1 MNDNTIASYRL
12 PDGTV
17 DHFLPHENTKT
28 AELDDT
34 GLTISGDGRESF
46 YPNNR
51 VLEVNNFSDPETYAW
66 HSIKRDPVIQRV
78 YDGDKTRLR
87 DAVLEMSSK
96 FEEAAPG
103 ELKDWLRD
111 SGVANEAVID
121 SLTRIALTSGLVEPD
136 GEDLRYQAQLTRL
149 WPEHRQQ

>member
-17 DHFLPHENTKT
+17 DHFLPHESSKT

-34 GLTISGDGRESF
+34 GLTISGDGMESF

-51 VLEVNNFSDPETYAW
+51 LLEVNSFSDPETYAW

-78 YDGDKTRLR
+78 YNGDKTRLR
-87 DAVLEMSSK
+87 DALLEMSSN
-96 FEEAAPG
+96 FEDASPR
-103 ELKDWLRD
+103 ELKTWLRD
-111 SGVANEAVID
+111 SGITDEAVID
-121 SLTRIALTSGLVEPD
+121 ALTRISFSSGLVGSD
-136 GEDLRYQAQLTRL
+136 GEVQLSGSTDEV
-149 WPEHRQQ
+149 PA